1 MTAAYTFVG
10 TTDDVTTCDCCG
22 RSDLKGTIVLRPA
35 DGGDEVFFGSVCGA
49 KAQSWTVKDFN
60 VAARSAQKERERIAR
75 ERENKI
81 SWMVRRHPEVVTAAA
96 AIPMAGSGKVFA
108 ERLPF
113 IQARIEVERRVRAE
127 IEATIEA

>member
-22 RSDLKGTIVLRPA
+22 RSDLKGTVVLRPA

-49 KAQSWTVKDFN
+49 RAQGWTVKEFN
-60 VAARSAQKERERIAR
+60 SAAKTAQKAR
-75 ERENKI
+75 ERAARERRNKI
-81 SWMVRRHPEVVTAAA
+81 AWMVQQHPDVIAAAA
-96 AIPMAGSGKVFA
+96 AIPMAGSGKTFA

-113 IQARIEVERRVRAE
+113 IQARIAVENRVRIE
-127 IEATIEA
+127 IEAKIE